1 MKSSRDAAARVVAA
15 YIAVSVL
22 WILFSDYAVAQLPQ
36 QLADSIQTLKGIG
49 FVGITGVLIYVLVA
63 KSGDELQAAAREA
76 TASELL
82 LDQVVRTVPMGILLL
97 SEDGTITYINPA
109 AEALLAT
116 AAEDALGRRFEEVA
130 GGSVHDSAV
139 DIGELLRTGAFD
151 GLELGP
157 KGQATIA
164 RVAAVDEGH
173 SASGWVVAVTDVT
186 DAQRAGRRTR
196 SLVKAYR
203 FAAMASLQMSKSHDR
218 ARVIDDTCTLAV
230 DAGGFASVWCMVS
243 QNGDAVSAHH
253 YRRRGDDGADLTRA
267 LLDEFERS
275 PMSFESLSEAG
286 VVVAESHSGQVA
298 EAWFAS
304 VLRDSGFGSGASFA
318 IATPDGP
325 DVLLVFFSAER
336 GAFGWAETELLSA
349 VRNALSFALDRI
361 SLEENRIDAEAA
373 LGSSE
378 RAYRALFEHHP
389 QPMWVYDLESLA
401 FLAVND
407 AAIAKYG
414 YSREE
419 LLAMTIAD
427 IRPDEDVPLL
437 RQNVSRVSGGFEDAG
452 IWTHVDANGRAFPV
466 HVFSHTIEWEGRGAE
481 LVMVSE
487 VARVE

>member
-15 YIAVSVL
+15 YLAVSVL
-22 WILFSDYAVAQLPQ
+22 WILFSDFAVAQLPQ
-36 QLADSIQTLKGIG
+36 HLADSLQTLKGIG

-63 KSGDELQAAAREA
+63 KSGDELQATAKRA
-76 TASELL
+76 TASEML

-97 SEDGTITYINPA
+97 SEDGTVTYINPA

-116 AAEDALGRRFEEVA
+116 AAQDALGRRFEEVA

-186 DAQRAGRRTR
+186 DAQRAGRRSR
-196 SLVKAYR
+196 SLVRAYR
-203 FAAMASLQMSKSHDR
+203 FAAMASLQMSRAHDR
-218 ARVIDDTCTLAV
+218 TRLIEDMCTLAV
-230 DAGGFASVWCMVS
+230 DTGAFASVWCLVS
-243 QNGDAVSAHH
+243 QYGGGVSAHH
-253 YRRRGDDGADLTRA
+253 YRRRGDGGADLTQA
-267 LLDEFERS
+267 LLGAFERDL
-275 PMSFESLSEAG
+275 MSLEVLGDAG
-286 VVVAESHSGQVA
+286 VVVADPRVGQQ
-298 EAWFAS
+298 EEPWFAA
-304 VLRDSGFGSGASFA
+304 VLRDSDFGSGASFA
-318 IATPDGP
+318 ITTPDGP
-325 DVLLVFFSAER
+325 DVIFVMLSTET
-336 GAFGWAETELLSA
+336 GAFGWAETELLSLL
-349 VRNALSFALDRI
+349 RNALSFALDRI
-361 SLEENRIDAEAA
+361 SLDENRIDAEQA
-373 LGSSE
+373 LGRSE

-407 AAIAKYG
+407 AAIAKYA

-419 LLAMTIAD
+419 FLAMTIAD
-427 IRPDEDVPLL
+427 IRPDEDVQLL
-437 RQNVSRVSGGFEDAG
+437 RENVSRVGGGFEDAG
-452 IWTHVDANGRAFPV
+452 IWTHVDAKGRAFPV
-466 HVFSHTIEWEGRGAE
+466 HVFSHAIDWEDRSAE

-487 VARVE
+487 VARVQ